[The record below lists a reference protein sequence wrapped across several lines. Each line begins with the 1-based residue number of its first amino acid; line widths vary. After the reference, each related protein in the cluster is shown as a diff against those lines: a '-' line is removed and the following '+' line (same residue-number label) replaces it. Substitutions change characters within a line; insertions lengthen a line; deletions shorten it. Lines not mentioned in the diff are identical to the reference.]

1 MSVISGTSSLIFHI
15 NSSFQRKIWAAL
27 GSLVPDIEVY
37 SIDENFLR
45 LTQFAASDLAPFC
58 QQIRKRVKRWTGIP
72 TCVGLGP
79 TKTLAK
85 VANWMAKKRPEFHGV
100 CDLRDPQA
108 RAELLPTVPLA
119 EVWGIG
125 KASAQKLAEFE
136 VTTAADLVGGCSP
149 WSALALY
156 TNYGEFRVSPCR
168 SWSRLARAWP

>member
-1 MSVISGTSSLIFHI
+1 MRHG
-15 NSSFQRKIWAAL
+15 
-27 GSLVPDIEVY
+27 VPDVEVY

-45 LTQFAASDLAPFC
+45 LTEFVSSDLVAFC
-58 QQIRKRVKRWTGIP
+58 GQIRKRVKRWTGIP

-108 RAELLPTVPLA
+108 QTELLPTVPLE

-125 KASAQKLAEFE
+125 KASVEKLQEYD
-136 VTTAADLVGGCSP
+136 VKTAADLAAFEPSRARRLLTVVG
-149 WSALALY
+149 A
-156 TNYGEFRVSPCR
+156 RVVYELRGISCLPI
-168 SWSRLARAWP
+168 S